1 MSLQINLKNYLVK
14 EHEVHPFHLV
24 DPSPWPFFVALA
36 IP

>member
-1 MSLQINLKNYLVK
+1 MSNPKNFKNYLIQK
-14 EHEVHPFHLV
+14 NEAHPFHLV